1 MSEAPRPRYP
11 GYDVMHKRDTPSW
24 DDVTREV
31 IDERLAQRNE
41 PRFCND
47 AQWRALDALC
57 AVIVPRSRASTPAT
71 SKRAES
77 HADSAAGGV
86 DLAEKAVKAEKA
98 DDRWAE
104 VSVPVAALVDRKL
117 QADGRDGYRDAR
129 LPPLRDAWRIGLA
142 ALDAESR
149 QAHDAAF
156 ADLERAQQR
165 AVLTRMQRGE
175 LKDPAWQG
183 MPCDVFFSLRVLHD
197 IGSAYYAY
205 PQSWNEIG
213 FGGPANPRGY
223 VRMQANRRDPWEA
236 AEAKPG
242 SEAHALEENRRAR

>member
-1 MSEAPRPRYP
+1 MSEARLSRYP

-57 AVIVPRSRASTPAT
+57 AVIVPRSRAATPAT
-71 SKRAES
+71 SARGHENAS
-77 HADSAAGGV
+77 RGGGGDSS
-86 DLAEKAVKAEKA
+86 EKA
-98 DDRWAE
+98 DNRWAE
-104 VSVPVAALVDRKL
+104 VSVPVAAFVDRKL

-149 QAHDAAF
+149 QAHGVAF
-156 ADLERAQQR
+156 ADLDRAAQR
-165 AVLTRMQRGE
+165 DVLTRMQRGE
-175 LKDPAWQG
+175 LKDSAWQG
-183 MPCDVFFSLRVLHD
+183 MQCDLFFSLRVLHD
-197 IGSAYYAY
+197 IGSAYYAH

-236 AEAKPG
+236 SEAKPVR
-242 SEAHALEENRRAR
+242 ETRTLEENRRAR

>member
-1 MSEAPRPRYP
+1 MSEVRRSRYP
-11 GYDVMHKRDTPSW
+11 GYDVMQKRDTPSW

-47 AQWRALDALC
+47 TQWRALDALC
-57 AVIVPRSRASTPAT
+57 AVIVPRSRASSSVSPA
-71 SKRAES
+71 SSERAKTNAS
-77 HADSAAGGV
+77 GDDSG
-86 DLAEKAVKAEKA
+86 ERA

-104 VSVPVAALVDRKL
+104 ASVPVAGLVDRKL

-149 QAHDAAF
+149 QAHGAAF
-156 ADLERAQQR
+156 ADLDRAQQR
-165 AVLTRMQRGE
+165 GLLTRMQRGE
-175 LKDPAWQG
+175 LKDAAWQG

-197 IGSAYYAY
+197 IGSAYYAH

-236 AEAKPG
+236 SEAKPG
-242 SEAHALEENRRAR
+242 HEARALEENRRAR

>member
-1 MSEAPRPRYP
+1 MNTERPSRYP
-11 GYDVMHKRDTPSW
+11 GYDVLRKRDTPSW

-31 IDERLAQRNE
+31 IEARLAQRNE

-57 AVIVPRSRASTPAT
+57 AVIVPRSRAPKPELSGAAPNENGG
-71 SKRAES
+71 KNAE
-77 HADSAAGGV
+77 
-86 DLAEKAVKAEKA
+86 
-98 DDRWAE
+98 RWAG
-104 VSVPVAALVDRKL
+104 VSVPVAAVVDMKL
-117 QADGRDGYRDAR
+117 HHDARDGYRDAR

-149 QAHDAAF
+149 QSYGAAF
-156 ADLERAQQR
+156 ADLDRTQQR
-165 AVLTRMQRGE
+165 ELLTRMQRGD
-175 LKDPAWQG
+175 LKNDAWQG
-183 MPCDVFFSLRVLHD
+183 MSCKVFFTLRVLHD
-197 IGSAYYAY
+197 IASAYYAH

-236 AEAKPG
+236 
-242 SEAHALEENRRAR
+242 SEASPGREARARQENRRAR